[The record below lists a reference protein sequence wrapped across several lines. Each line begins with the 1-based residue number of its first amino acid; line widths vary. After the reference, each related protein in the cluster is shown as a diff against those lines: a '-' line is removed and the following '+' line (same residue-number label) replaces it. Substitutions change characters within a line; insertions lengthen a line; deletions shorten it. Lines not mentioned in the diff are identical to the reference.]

1 MLELFGH
8 PFSSYCWKALIA
20 LYENDTPFVF
30 RMVDAEHPENATRLQ
45 AVSPQGKFPV
55 LVEDER
61 AIFEASVIIEYLQVH
76 HPGPVQLIPREPEA
90 GIDVRMLDRLF
101 DNYVMTPMQAIVG
114 NSLREEKDRS
124 ARNVADAQDMLRRSY
139 AWLEKRLE
147 GRAFASGDFS
157 LADCAAAPSLFY
169 ADWVCPIS
177 QEHSL
182 LRAYRAR
189 LLERPSISRCVEE
202 ARPYRH
208 FFPLGAP
215 DRD

>member
-139 AWLEKRLE
+139 GKAAGGQAVCQRRFQSRRLCC
-147 GRAFASGDFS
+147 RAFAFLCRLGLPDFAGTFPAEGLS
-157 LADCAAAPSLFY
+157 CALA
-169 ADWVCPIS
+169 
-177 QEHSL
+177 
-182 LRAYRAR
+182 
-189 LLERPSISRCVEE
+189 
-202 ARPYRH
+202 
-208 FFPLGAP
+208 GAP
-215 DRD
+215 FDQPLRGGGTSLSALLPSRGA

>member
-55 LVEDER
+55 LVEDGR
-61 AIFEASVIIEYLQVH
+61 AIFETSVIIEYLQVH

-139 AWLEKRLE
+139 GKAAGGQAVCQRRFQSRRLCR
-147 GRAFASGDFS
+147 RAFAFLCRLGLPDFAGTFS
-157 LADCAAAPSLFY
+157 AEGLSCALA
-169 ADWVCPIS
+169 
-177 QEHSL
+177 
-182 LRAYRAR
+182 
-189 LLERPSISRCVEE
+189 
-202 ARPYRH
+202 
-208 FFPLGAP
+208 GAP
-215 DRD
+215 FDQPLRGGGTSLSALLPSRGA